1 LPASLFDKQAAN
13 FRGLFAFCAKRADF
27 SRMKRRDIL
36 KRYHAGELTR
46 DEALAEL
53 TALKI
58 SPKEANSRLGIAK
71 GKGDLVAGSE

>member
-1 LPASLFDKQAAN
+1 
-13 FRGLFAFCAKRADF
+13 
-27 SRMKRRDIL
+27 MKRREIL

-71 GKGDLVAGSE
+71 GKGDLVEGSE